1 MSEPKI
7 RVYGTAQNRTAL
19 GIVNAY
25 LRLNPNTTLNAL
37 NEAFP
42 ETLFTSNAGL
52 IFANADE
59 PAAEP
64 ADGKPKKDIY
74 FDEPDELLQLKDCKA
89 KMFKTWTKGDYERFV
104 EHAKQ
109 YGIIVAEKKTSS
121 AFTKGGYRLADPET
135 DQELDA
141 PTPLLSKTDKAEKS
155 SKSDKS
161 DDKPAKKK
169 SRWWLWLLLL
179 ILLIILLLLILRCC
193 GCCSGTC
200 GNKANTEQ
208 QALANMN
215 GNSADAN
222 ADTNA
227 DANAAAN
234 AASDAEDAA
243 NAAAQQAADDANAAA
258 QQAAN
263 EAQQAVEEAVEE
275 VKRALNEKF
284 ANVQFQKGVAAVTPE
299 SKEALNMLANK
310 LKEYP
315 DATLKVIGHASKDGS
330 AEFNQRISEA
340 RAKTIVDYL
349 ASQGVDRSRLQYEGK
364 GTSEATGNA
373 EHDRRVEFVVN
384 NN

>member
-59 PAAEP
+59 TAEP

-135 DQELDA
+135 DQELDT
-141 PTPLLSKTDKAEKS
+141 PTPLLNKPEKS
-155 SKSDKS
+155 STNKSDKAQS
-161 DDKPAKKK
+161 DKPAKKK
-169 SRWWLWLLLL
+169 TRWWLWLLLI

-200 GNKANTEQ
+200 NNKANTEQ
-208 QALANMN
+208 QSLANMN
-215 GNSADAN
+215 GNDANANANADADAN
-222 ADTNA
+222 ATTSASSNADSNANA
-227 DANAAAN
+227 DADTNT
-234 AASDAEDAA
+234 D
-243 NAAAQQAADDANAAA
+243 A

-263 EAQQAVEEAVEE
+263 EAQQAVEQAVEE
-275 VKRALNEKF
+275 VKRTLNEKF
-284 ANVQFQKGVAAVTPE
+284 ANVQFQKGLAAVTPE
-299 SKEALNMLANK
+299 SKEALNMLASK

-315 DATLKVIGHASKDGS
+315 DATLKVIGHASKEGS
-330 AEFNQRISEA
+330 LEFNQRISEA

-349 ASQGVDRSRLQYEGK
+349 ASQGVERSRLQYEGK
-364 GTSEATGNA
+364 GISEATGNA
-373 EHDRRVEFVVN
+373 DHDRRVEFVVN